1 MASLFLLRSSKKQTG
16 TFVVEFA
23 VISFALALVIAFCG
37 DVVVRMSL
45 KGKLDRAAYSAM
57 TIIKERTALF
67 PNSSN
72 LSDPSFLTLDNTQQK
87 IQFDQLASI
96 VKGSLQRT
104 ISSQAIKNEDFG
116 MVLEVQNFL
125 EQPDSKTYKLSDDT
139 NSLECKLGDGLAGF
153 YSIDKDNNVATP
165 KQDLSLNLK
174 PTLYRVT
181 ICYRTVNWYGKA
193 LDILAPDYAVV
204 SSNAISVER

>member
-1 MASLFLLRSSKKQTG
+1 MASLSLFRSSKKQAG
-16 TFVVEFA
+16 TFAVEFA

-45 KGKLDRAAYSAM
+45 KGKLDRAAYSAV
-57 TIIKERTALF
+57 TLIKERTALF
-67 PNSSN
+67 PNSTN
-72 LSDPSFLTLDNTQQK
+72 LSDSSFLALDDAQQK
-87 IQFDQLASI
+87 TQFDQLASI

-104 ISSQAIKNEDFG
+104 ISSQAINNEDFG

-125 EQPDSKTYKLSDDT
+125 EQPDSRTYKLSEDGS
-139 NSLECKLGDGLAGF
+139 NLECKLSGGLAGF
-153 YSIDKDNNVATP
+153 YSIDKDNDVTTP
-165 KQDLSLNLK
+165 KQDLDLDLK

-204 SSNAISVER
+204 SSNALSVER